1 MNEIDL
7 KVMNQTI
14 LQIEKKNTFLIAS
27 TRHLYFQL
35 QKKTS
40 YFTSNIKTK
49 KNILYHIKP
58 FKFIS
63 QYFKFAQID
72 ISFQKKKKKEL

>member
-35 QKKTS
+35 QKKKQATLLP
-40 YFTSNIKTK
+40 T
-49 KNILYHIKP
+49 
-58 FKFIS
+58 
-63 QYFKFAQID
+63 
-72 ISFQKKKKKEL
+72 